1 MERVVYEK
9 YLSDKDDLYSRE
21 KKWFVGL
28 STTDRLL
35 GAEIVGVRFKKE
47 EDDLND
53 AQEIIESCELT
64 IELSNG
70 SEIEIYFDSDG
81 DINIQSD

>member
-1 MERVVYEK
+1 MERIVYEK
-9 YLSDKDDLYSRE
+9 YLSAKDNLHIRE
-21 KKWFVGL
+21 KNWFVGL
-28 STTDRLL
+28 STMDRLL
-35 GAEIVGVRFKKE
+35 GAEIVSIRFKKE